1 MPDYEYADV
10 TLDQKG
16 SLNCS
21 LVKIVP
27 VQDNG
32 QGAASSQPSPD
43 PSVWYELEGRGVLD
57 TLIADLRSRGHSS
70 LTLNEDGSI
79 SFQPE
84 AGSSKTTKHAFA
96 TFPEKV
102 YWPRLADTLAQEVLS
117 ADVQDSRIVVSW

>member
-1 MPDYEYADV
+1 MAI
-10 TLDQKG
+10 LDQKG
-16 SLNCS
+16 SLSCS
-21 LVKIVP
+21 LVKVVP

-32 QGAASSQPSPD
+32 PGALATQPSPD

-102 YWPRLADTLAQEVLS
+102 YWPRLADTLAQEGLS